1 MAVSRLPAPCP
12 CDVKGIDDTNIV
24 KYAGSSRGYE
34 EVVAYPISTP
44 TIIQNDCVVK
54 MNCPKESKLTLIHT
68 NALFPS
74 VVGFQ
79 CDRNRKIWKYS
90 NAFELKGL
98 YGTCQDTE
106 APKRP
111 VCPCL
116 HTEVIESNRGTFENQ
131 YTDFHDVYDVFPT
144 PSQQPIAF
152 DGNGI
157 CYFAK
162 SCPYGSISVLTDSAI
177 YTGRNLYA
185 KCDMASKKWNL
196 NVYNLAYAPEIQ
208 GISNFDYTS
217 YPTNFSC
224 PEFQLLHGSGNIKI
238 SGVSEFQDTEAP
250 VVDSLK
256 SYPPS
261 PGACYKTLSCTGN
274 YRDLYYYKHGD
285 DNAYFIAHL
294 PYVNSTEQ
302 LYASIAYHPVKKQYV
317 VNGKAEN
324 VRAFTCGSQETQ

>member
-98 YGTCQDTE
+98 YGTCQDT
-106 APKRP
+106 A
-111 VCPCL
+111 
-116 HTEVIESNRGTFENQ
+116 
-131 YTDFHDVYDVFPT
+131 
-144 PSQQPIAF
+144 
-152 DGNGI
+152 
-157 CYFAK
+157 
-162 SCPYGSISVLTDSAI
+162 
-177 YTGRNLYA
+177 
-185 KCDMASKKWNL
+185 
-196 NVYNLAYAPEIQ
+196 
-208 GISNFDYTS
+208 